1 MFNGFQQGASQIAQG
16 ATLYILN
23 RKDFSITPAT
33 VTGVSQ
39 PHLSKAA
46 QTNPAYAMQ
55 GFVIDLTIS
64 SGNDT
69 TTVEFPVNS
78 ISASYADKGWFASPD
93 RLAVTRE
100 IEAMENAS
108 KQHLSQNGWHEMVV
122 QKAPSLKMQLNPPS
136 QAETQRA
143 QKIAELESRIAAMN
157 SAMNGKFDQLV
168 SMLSAGNPANTN
180 NKEEQ

>member
-16 ATLYILN
+16 ATIYILN

-46 QTNPAYAMQ
+46 QANPAYAMQ

-64 SGNDT
+64 SGSDS

-78 ISASYADKGWFASPD
+78 TSASYADKGWFVSPD
-93 RLAVTRE
+93 RLLVTRE
-100 IEAMENAS
+100 VETMENNS
-108 KQHLSQNGWHEMVV
+108 RQHLSQNAWHEMVV
-122 QKAPSLKMQLNPPS
+122 QKAPSLKMQINPPS
-136 QAETQRA
+136 QAETQQA
-143 QKIAELESRIAAMN
+143 QKIASLESQI
-157 SAMNGKFDQLV
+157 SEMNGKVDRLV
-168 SMLSAGNPANTN
+168 SMLSAPVSAKS
-180 NKEEQ
+180 NKEK